1 MELIQNFIAEHNID
15 LLQLAKAAGF
25 LLVGTLLFSSIGRLA
40 FGKKSTLNCAVS
52 SAIGIIFIYCI
63 FVVIQVFGGELSN
76 LLTSLPFVAVSQDT
90 LHLFPFSGAGYA
102 LVCTQLVG
110 MIILAF
116 LMNLI
121 DGKMPTGKN
130 IFTWLIFRCLTII
143 LAIALYLLVDSLF
156 YKYLPEGITT
166 YAPTI
171 VLGILALMLLTGA
184 LKLLVG
190 VILTTVNP
198 LIAAFYTFFFAN
210 FVGKQVT
217 KAVLT
222 TGILA
227 LIVLAMEYFGIFSFS
242 IAPDMLLAY
251 LPFALLLIPIWFL
264 IGKVL

>member
-1 MELIQNFIAEHNID
+1 MELIQTFIAEHNLD

-25 LLVGTLLFSSIGRLA
+25 LLIGTLLFSSIGRLA

-63 FVVIQVFGGELSN
+63 FIVIQVFGGELSRF
-76 LLTSLPFVAVSQDT
+76 LTSLPFVAVTENT
-90 LHLFPFSGAGYA
+90 LYLFPFSGSDYT
-102 LVCTQLVG
+102 LICTQLVG

-130 IFTWLIFRCLTII
+130 VFSWLLFRCLTI
-143 LAIALYLLVDSLF
+143 LFAIALYLLADWLF
-156 YKYLPEGITT
+156 RTYLPEGIVT
-166 YAPTI
+166 YAPAI
-171 VLGILALMLLTGA
+171 VLGILVLMLLTGA

-222 TGILA
+222 TAILA
-227 LIVLAMEYFGIFSFS
+227 LLVLAMEYFGIYTLSVS
-242 IAPDMLLAY
+242 PDMLLAY
-251 LPFALLLIPIWFL
+251 LPFALILIPIWFL
-264 IGKVL
+264 VGKLL